1 MTFFKGSCF
10 MFNSINTKV
19 VLFIVAT
26 AFMLV
31 ACDKPADESDKATV
45 LSSDDTILQYVP
57 ADTPYVFANVAPL
70 PDDLM
75 DKLEPKIDRLLQS
88 YQTIL
93 REVIAAK
100 QQELSEEERN
110 SEKIQE
116 VNAFVGEFMTL
127 LSIEGMREAGIGRD
141 ATGALYGNG
150 LLPVVRF
157 ELSDGALFND
167 AILRLEEKAGNE
179 LPVAEV
185 DGHSYRYF
193 DADKVRIVIAVM
205 DNQVVFTIVPANFD
219 AAQTGRALGLT
230 LPETNIAETGVL
242 QEIADEYGFTDHY
255 VGFFDVRSITDRF
268 VSQAKGLDADLLAL
282 MDYDAS
288 DLSDVC
294 REEIRSVAGIAPRM
308 VLGYTAISTDQL
320 DSTVVVELREDIAA
334 GLQALSGAVPGLGGD
349 PGGLMSFGMSIDVK
363 AARAFVEARLDAM
376 EAQPFECEHLA
387 DLQAGVA
394 GGREALNKPVPPMV
408 YDFKGFLAVVDDIE
422 GLDIATQ
429 TPPTSVDGSFL
440 LAMENATALVSMG
453 ALFSPEIAALNL
465 QTDGQ
470 PVPLEMPQLQTMGIA
485 AHAALTENGLAISIG
500 EDSESQVESMLGA
513 EASDPA
519 PFVSF
524 SMDAA
529 RYYGFLGEAIAAGRQ
544 DQDKGASPEMQAAMK
559 DIMQAIADIYDRMY
573 ADVRFTTRGLEIE
586 SSVTLKD

>member
-1 MTFFKGSCF
+1 
-10 MFNSINTKV
+10 
-19 VLFIVAT
+19 
-26 AFMLV
+26 MLV

-205 DNQVVFTIVPANFD
+205 DNQAVFTIVPANFD

-376 EAQPFECEHLA
+376 EAQPYECEHLA

-394 GGREALNKPVPPMV
+394 GGREALNKPVPPMI